1 MAVWDVMTSLNYFL
15 AIKDGEFANDTFR
28 ATTANNLLEYVLK
41 CHIKNGCQNFASG
54 PKNK

>member
-1 MAVWDVMTSLNYFL
+1 VAVWDEMTSLSYSL